1 MIRLKAIASLFVSLT
16 LLGSVL
22 PRTGAAL
29 EGGVGEYQVKA
40 AMLYNV
46 AKFVDWPNEIPDSD
60 QAPFMVCI
68 IGRNPFGAALDLLK
82 GKPVKGRKLMFS
94 QLSRTEEVG
103 SCQVLFISSS
113 ERRNLAAI
121 LGEANRRA
129 VLTVSDSDRFAAN
142 GGMIGFVE
150 ADGKIRLEV
159 NLEAAQKANLRVSS
173 QLLKLARIV
182 RGGE

>member
-1 MIRLKAIASLFVSLT
+1 M
-16 LLGSVL
+16 
-22 PRTGAAL
+22 
-29 EGGVGEYQVKA
+29 
-40 AMLYNV
+40 
-46 AKFVDWPNEIPDSD
+46 
-60 QAPFMVCI
+60 
-68 IGRNPFGAALDLLK
+68 
-82 GKPVKGRKLMFS
+82 
-94 QLSRTEEVG
+94 
-103 SCQVLFISSS
+103 LFISSS